1 MRIVIVAVYEH
12 QQHDLFER
20 FIIIVILIVVWS
32 PGECQFQ
39 FRHRRWN
46 CSTVDDTTVFG
57 PVLSIRKLAML
68 IFSEWLYWG
77 WVGSRFFKFFS
88 HFSRPSL
95 AQSCPFVCWPCWSL
109 SVIVLMKSMLFLFS
123 SFSHIVFN
131 FFLNTAS
138 REAAFAHA
146 VASAGVVHR

>member
-1 MRIVIVAVYEH
+1 MQNSHCLLGLVFKWFIV
-12 QQHDLFER
+12 
-20 FIIIVILIVVWS
+20 IVILIVVWS

-95 AQSCPFVCWPCWSL
+95 AQSCPFVSWPCWYL
-109 SVIVLMKSMLFLFS
+109 LVIVLMMRMLFLILMFS
-123 SFSHIVFN
+123 DCFLILIFSQHRERQLLHTLLPVLVSF
-131 FFLNTAS
+131 T
-138 REAAFAHA
+138 
-146 VASAGVVHR
+146 GKHRII